1 MANRRIERLNEQLRR
16 EISDILRRDVRDPRV
31 GIPTV
36 TRVEVTPDFWV
47 ARVFVRLVGTE
58 DEKKEAVAGLE
69 AAAPFVRR
77 ALGGLRMRR
86 VPEIRFESDTTLE
99 HATRIEELLRDNTP
113 VAGWVDEPDDT
124 DDEHDDEDD
133 DEDEDDEDE
142 DEDDEDGNVE
152 EGDGGESEDE

>member
-47 ARVFVRLVGTE
+47 ARVFVRLVGSE

-99 HATRIEELLRDNTP
+99 HATRIEALLRDNTP
-113 VAGWVDEPDDT
+113 AAGWADEPSVDSDP
-124 DDEHDDEDD
+124 DA
-133 DEDEDDEDE
+133 DEDEGDD
-142 DEDDEDGNVE
+142 
-152 EGDGGESEDE
+152 EGDGDESEDE

>member
-47 ARVFVRLVGTE
+47 AQVFVRLVGAD

-86 VPEIRFESDTTLE
+86 VPEIRFVPDTTLE

-113 VAGWVDEPDDT
+113 AAGWADEPDDT
-124 DDEHDDEDD
+124 EDEDED
-133 DEDEDDEDE
+133 EGGDEDEDDGDDDHEDV
-142 DEDDEDGNVE
+142 NVD
-152 EGDGGESEDE
+152 EGDGEDE